1 MEKPSRRS
9 ILAVVRR
16 GILGGT
22 FDPPHLAHLLGGEA
36 AHRELDLDVVSF
48 MPAGSP
54 WQKAERDVTAAS
66 DRWEMTVLAT
76 GGVDYFEAD
85 DREVRRSGWTYT
97 IDTLESLDDAEDVV
111 LIVGADTAVG
121 LPSWYRGEDVMDR
134 VALAVIPRPGVT
146 REDVARILGEHHWL
160 DVPELQVSG
169 TMLRHRVRRGASI
182 RFFVPEMV
190 YDYVNRHRL
199 YD

>member
-121 LPSWYRGEDVMDR
+121 LPSWYRAEDVMDR

>member
-1 MEKPSRRS
+1 
-9 ILAVVRR
+9 
-16 GILGGT
+16 
-22 FDPPHLAHLLGGEA
+22 
-36 AHRELDLDVVSF
+36 
-48 MPAGSP
+48 
-54 WQKAERDVTAAS
+54 
-66 DRWEMTVLAT
+66 
-76 GGVDYFEAD
+76 
-85 DREVRRSGWTYT
+85 WTYT

-121 LPSWYRGEDVMDR
+121 LPSWYRAEDVMDR